1 MDSLHIPV
9 VTAVEAVLRH
19 VRVIG
24 LATRV
29 QVTCLLH
36 VLFVVVVGLDQAIS
50 ETECGHCPHHA
61 APARHS
67 SGGPG
72 EAAGVL
78 LV

>member
-1 MDSLHIPV
+1 MDLLHIPV

-72 EAAGVL
+72 DAGVL